1 MSEYQVDNEIIAVE
15 IEGKTYK
22 IRKEISWGER
32 NRILSRCVTVK
43 PGGAV
48 DVAWEKLILE
58 LATLCIVEAP
68 FEITKENLENL
79 KEHIGA
85 ELEKYLPVTSF
96 RGSEF
101 SR

>member
-1 MSEYQVDNEIIAVE
+1 MSEYQVSNELITVE
-15 IEGKTYK
+15 IEGKAYK

-32 NRILSRCVTVK
+32 NRILSRCITVK

-58 LATLCIVEAP
+58 LASLCIIEAP
-68 FEITKENLENL
+68 FEVTKENLENL
-79 KEHIGA
+79 KESIGT
-85 ELEKYLPVTSF
+85 ELEKYLPITSF
-96 RGSEF
+96 RGPEL